1 MPAFSFECGGGSEKP
16 SKALLACHAIRYTLA
31 PCEKHSLA
39 DILKSG
45 VACHRFSHPGRDIQA
60 DMMRLI
66 AAWTKGRGSR
76 LKRWQSAPMKT
87 AIARRPGLPGI

>member
-1 MPAFSFECGGGSEKP
+1 MQS
-16 SKALLACHAIRYTLA
+16 RYTLA

-66 AAWTKGRGSR
+66 AAWRKGRGSR

-87 AIARRPGLPGI
+87 AIDKRPGLPGI